1 MGNESLKVLEN
12 SLNFLFLKGYEPC
25 GTVERRFNEH
35 PYSEVLDITNDIP
48 SPNNSKID
56 GKEPQYNETSL

>member
-25 GTVERRFNEH
+25 IVEPILGISTQSNCPNKKE
-35 PYSEVLDITNDIP
+35 EVGYTLN
-48 SPNNSKID
+48 
-56 GKEPQYNETSL
+56 